1 MTMARTLMAVVLA
14 VVLGACVGGAGDTSN
29 GGGNRPA
36 STARLRILQPEPG
49 AVVPA
54 DQVVVEVEL
63 TGATL
68 VEEATT
74 RVEPDQG
81 HIHISVDGE
90 TFTLL
95 GGLREEVPG
104 LEPGTHLLEVEFAA
118 GDHGPFE
125 PPVIESVTF
134 AVE

>member
-1 MTMARTLMAVVLA
+1 MTVVRTLVAVVA
-14 VVLGACVGGAGDTSN
+14 VVLGACDGGAAETN
-29 GGGNRPA
+29 GGGDRPA
-36 STARLRILQPEPG
+36 STARIRILQPEPG
-49 AVVPA
+49 AVVPT

-74 RVEPDQG
+74 RVEPDEG

-90 TFTLL
+90 TITLL

-118 GDHGPFE
+118 GDHGSFE

-134 AVE
+134 TVE